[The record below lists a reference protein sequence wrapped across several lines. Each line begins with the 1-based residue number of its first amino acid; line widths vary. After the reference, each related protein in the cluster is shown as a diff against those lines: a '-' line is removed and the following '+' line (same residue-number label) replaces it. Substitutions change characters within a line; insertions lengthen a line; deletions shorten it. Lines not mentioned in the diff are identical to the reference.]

1 MFSEDEHITDKMRE
15 KNTLLYQCAQS
26 VEEKWI
32 MKVNEDLVKHK
43 EEHAKERGTPDEAVP
58 STSHFSHDTSQQ
70 EGCGDEAVPSS
81 SQLSH
86 DTSQQEG
93 CGDEDAYE
101 IHLKSSK
108 TFKNKAMENVY
119 GVTFNEKWR
128 GQRLLDIHA
137 SLMKMFEDVIR
148 EATEEWIRK
157 TWVEWSQHPDVEPI
171 VVSLR
176 PIEEITI
183 RCPEKKPSEIVNDDN
198 LCLARAIAVC
208 WAKQNVCPR
217 GEWRKITKERKGR
230 SNLQLIL
237 DTGKMPSTHYE
248 NLRKKNSREQ
258 RELAAALTSKVGLP
272 LDRPC
277 TITDI
282 SVFED
287 VLHLRILVIDSSVR
301 QQILSNRSTV
311 GQTHVSSLSGGR
323 QPFPRHQY
331 DNRFLFKQ
339 LLCMKC
345 LKTVQ

>member
-1 MFSEDEHITDKMRE
+1 M
-15 KNTLLYQCAQS
+15 QCLFRTIQ
-26 VEEKWI
+26 
-32 MKVNEDLVKHK
+32 
-43 EEHAKERGTPDEAVP
+43 KERRSSEAQRRTCKKKEVLQTKQCHRP
-58 STSHFSHDTSQQ
+58 PILATTRLNKKVW
-70 EGCGDEAVPSS
+70 DEAVPSS

-148 EATEEWIRK
+148 EATRGNGYERPGHGEDAVNPLRK
-157 TWVEWSQHPDVEPI
+157 
-171 VVSLR
+171 
-176 PIEEITI
+176 
-183 RCPEKKPSEIVNDDN
+183 
-198 LCLARAIAVC
+198 
-208 WAKQNVCPR
+208 
-217 GEWRKITKERKGR
+217 
-230 SNLQLIL
+230 
-237 DTGKMPSTHYE
+237 ST
-248 NLRKKNSREQ
+248 KKNSREQ

-287 VLHLRILVIDSSVR
+287 VLHLRILVIDSALGNRFCRIEHSRTDHVLPYGMSFYGVFPVPQVDTRGEGER
-301 QQILSNRSTV
+301 QTLNARD
-311 GQTHVSSLSGGR
+311 SLSECSKYWR
-323 QPFPRHQY
+323 
-331 DNRFLFKQ
+331 
-339 LLCMKC
+339 CIKC
-345 LKTVQ
+345 HKTVDRRNRNLLENPPSAASGPVKIVLRSSSETTGVRMRSLKKEIKDKFSSF